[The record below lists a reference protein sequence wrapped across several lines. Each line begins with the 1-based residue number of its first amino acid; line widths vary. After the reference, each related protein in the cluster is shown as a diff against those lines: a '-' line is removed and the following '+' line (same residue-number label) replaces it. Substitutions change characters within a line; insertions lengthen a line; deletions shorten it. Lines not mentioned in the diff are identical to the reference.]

1 MNYLSSSSSSSSIL
15 FLIVVFIV
23 IVVIVFIVFV
33 IVFGIDYVFNFDL
46 VNTKLYSSLDKSEWT
61 YSSLGI
67 PLLHA
72 DKPHCNADGCPT
84 TTKDNAVHELYSS
97 YHDDRVENI
106 VKKKNVGASA
116 VGPAN
121 LFILRH
127 AERIKTNVGLDCNG
141 IYRSTYIIDLIK
153 KFNKMGYGIDY
164 IVTTNADINTG
175 SMHIQQTVMMASWL
189 FNIPMYIFGS
199 DRESNLAVTQ
209 IYNNKIFNNKNVL
222 ICWEHSCIQSLLA
235 NILRIGPS
243 IKNKADSAFIDKKGN
258 LALPYWHANNF
269 QSVIHLDEDFVPT
282 IYSSGIETCYNK
294 GNSELTFGKA
304 QECDRLDQQLVS
316 IA

>member
-1 MNYLSSSSSSSSIL
+1 MNYYYFSFIIL
-15 FLIVVFIV
+15 FLAVVLYIYNSFFIK
-23 IVVIVFIVFV
+23 
-33 IVFGIDYVFNFDL
+33 N
-46 VNTKLYSSLDKSEWT
+46 LYSSLNKSEWT
-61 YSSLGI
+61 YSSSGI

-97 YHDDRVENI
+97 YHDDRVENV

-127 AERIKTNVGLDCNG
+127 AERIKVNVGLDCNG
-141 IYRSTYIIDLIK
+141 IYRSTFIIDLIK

-164 IVTTNADINTG
+164 IVTANPDINTG
-175 SMHIQQTVMMASWL
+175 SMHIEQTVMMASWL

-209 IYNNKIFNNKNVL
+209 IYNNKIL
-222 ICWEHSCIQSLLA
+222 I
-235 NILRIGPS
+235 
-243 IKNKADSAFIDKKGN
+243 IKM
-258 LALPYWHANNF
+258 
-269 QSVIHLDEDFVPT
+269 
-282 IYSSGIETCYNK
+282 C
-294 GNSELTFGKA
+294 
-304 QECDRLDQQLVS
+304 
-316 IA
+316 

>member
-1 MNYLSSSSSSSSIL
+1 MNYLSLSSSSIL
-15 FLIVVFIV
+15 FLIVVIVV
-23 IVVIVFIVFV
+23 IVVIVFV
-33 IVFGIDYVFNFDL
+33 IVYVFDFVL

-127 AERIKTNVGLDCNG
+127 AERVKTNVGLDCNG

-164 IVTTNADINTG
+164 IVTANPDINTG
-175 SMHIQQTVMMASWL
+175 SMHIEQTVMMASWL

-199 DRESNLAVTQ
+199 DRESNLAVMQ

-243 IKNKADSAFIDKKGN
+243 IKNKADSGSNSNSNSAFIDKKGN

-269 QSVIHLDEDFVPT
+269 QTAIHLDEDFVAT

-304 QECDRLDQQLVS
+304 QDCNQLDQQVVS